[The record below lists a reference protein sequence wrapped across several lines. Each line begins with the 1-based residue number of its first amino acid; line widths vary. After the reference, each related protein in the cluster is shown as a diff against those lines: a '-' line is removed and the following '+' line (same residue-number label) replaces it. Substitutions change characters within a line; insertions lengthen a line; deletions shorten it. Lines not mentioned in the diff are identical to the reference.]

1 MSNLQVSQYKTKSSG
16 NELSAKAR
24 TSYSCAV
31 QSIVQTGGR
40 RQALIG
46 SFLSP
51 CKARKKTVSGFIY
64 ASLVALTGCATSAEL
79 ESLRA
84 ELAKANAIAAR
95 AEAGVSETQRELAA
109 MKKASQ
115 PSEPVSKPRS
125 QPATSSPK
133 TSGYKWGRSQRD

>member
-1 MSNLQVSQYKTKSSG
+1 MSNLQISQYEIESSG

-24 TSYSCAV
+24 TSNFCAV
-31 QSIVQTGGR
+31 QSILQTGGR
-40 RQALIG
+40 RRALSG
-46 SFLSP
+46 SFLNP
-51 CKARKKTVSGFIY
+51 CRARKKTVSGFIY
-64 ASLVALTGCATSAEL
+64 VSLVALTGCATSAEL

-95 AEAGVSETQRELAA
+95 AEAGLSETQRELAA

-125 QPATSSPK
+125 PPATSSPK
-133 TSGYKWGRSQRD
+133 TSGYKWGKPQQD